1 MFTPCWDT
9 ALFYAV
15 WLHSSTSEES
25 PGWKPATLDE
35 NTSAAWTQK
44 TINAYKNEWNA
55 NSSFTVLSG
64 HICLAAPSCR
74 LVPGHAGLSFWAIPS
89 AAPHWRSPS
98 GGTRRPAP
106 TSVWPVRSVYAL
118 GRALS
123 VSLLPLLQFLGPSA
137 TDNGVL
143 FAETSTA
150 WMRINHVRT
159 DQCLFIQLN
168 NV

>member
-1 MFTPCWDT
+1 MKSQF
-9 ALFYAV
+9 V
-15 WLHSSTSEES
+15 IHS
-25 PGWKPATLDE
+25 
-35 NTSAAWTQK
+35 
-44 TINAYKNEWNA
+44 
-55 NSSFTVLSG
+55 

-98 GGTRRPAP
+98 GGTRPPAP

-123 VSLLPLLQFLGPSA
+123 VSLPPLLQFLGPSA

-150 WMRINHVRT
+150 
-159 DQCLFIQLN
+159 
-168 NV
+168 